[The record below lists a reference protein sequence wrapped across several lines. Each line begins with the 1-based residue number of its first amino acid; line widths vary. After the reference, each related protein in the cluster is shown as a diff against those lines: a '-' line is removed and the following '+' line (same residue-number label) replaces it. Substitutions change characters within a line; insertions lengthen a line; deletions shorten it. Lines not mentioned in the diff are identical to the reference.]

1 MIGEDDPVA
10 VIPLGLE
17 VTLYCVIV
25 APPSD
30 AGALNVTAAW
40 VLPATAE
47 IAVGAP
53 GTVAGATGVTAFDG
67 PLADPI
73 PTEFVAVT
81 VNV

>member
-1 MIGEDDPVA
+1 MSVPPAGD
-10 VIPLGLE
+10 E
-17 VTLYCVIV
+17 VTVYPVID

-30 AGALNVTAAW
+30 AGALNVTVAW

-53 GTVAGATGVTAFDG
+53 GTVAGATGVTAFEG